1 MKCKD
6 CKFCTYEGA
15 GIAGGYKCRH
25 PNIEES
31 AKQYEQIK
39 RKVINKD
46 YPHIG
51 YHMIKTSL
59 RYCPY
64 KILKG
69 EDAL

>member
-6 CKFCTYEGA
+6 CKFCRYEGA
-15 GIAGGYKCRH
+15 GIVGGYKCRH

-39 RKVINKD
+39 GKVINKD
-46 YPHIG
+46 YYHIG
-51 YHMIKTSL
+51 YQMIKTSL

-64 KILKG
+64 KMRK
-69 EDAL
+69 

>member
-15 GIAGGYKCRH
+15 GIDGGYKCRH
-25 PNIEES
+25 PDIEES
-31 AKQYEQIK
+31 AKKYEQLK
-39 RKVINKD
+39 RKVINKE

-51 YHMIKTSL
+51 YDMIKTSL

-64 KILKG
+64 KINR
-69 EDAL
+69 EEAS

>member
-1 MKCKD
+1 M
-6 CKFCTYEGA
+6 
-15 GIAGGYKCRH
+15 AGGYKCKH

-46 YPHIG
+46 YTHIG
-51 YHMIKTSL
+51 YHLIKTSL

-64 KILKG
+64 KMLKG
-69 EDAL
+69 ENLL